1 MSQVMVF
8 FGDIAPFLQENP
20 ELSPS
25 TIQKLVNMLQNTN
38 AHILIELAAV
48 VDAGE
53 SFVKATYNLEGDGP
67 LVFRCFETLSTLAAS
82 IHVGHYPNVQAIAQ
96 KLAGA
101 SAANVQ
107 QWVEYAKAC
116 IKPGL
121 QYFLDKFSNELSGSV
136 AAFKAA
142 RFFLPQKVV
151 ELKPDAAA
159 VDLLRAFPFL
169 DKPSLLTGLKSELPA
184 YLAKAAD
191 IDPETDPL
199 IWWKAHKVDLPC
211 WSSAAADALLVQPS
225 SAAAEH
231 VFSMLKAS
239 LGPQQD
245 TTLNDYIEISLML
258 QFNSR

>member
-25 TIQKLVNMLQNTN
+25 TIQKLVNMLQNSSTN

-53 SFVKATYNLEGDGP
+53 PFVKATYNLEDDGP

-96 KLAGA
+96 KFAGA
-101 SAANVQ
+101 SAVDVQ

-159 VDLLRAFPFL
+159 VDLL
-169 DKPSLLTGLKSELPA
+169 
-184 YLAKAAD
+184 
-191 IDPETDPL
+191 
-199 IWWKAHKVDLPC
+199 
-211 WSSAAADALLVQPS
+211 
-225 SAAAEH
+225 
-231 VFSMLKAS
+231 
-239 LGPQQD
+239 
-245 TTLNDYIEISLML
+245 
-258 QFNSR
+258 